1 MMSFQKSAVS
11 ALVGKRGASA
21 LWGRYVKARIPSSF
35 SLFTVRPAAVAAST
49 TYSENGDS
57 SCAASSMAMAA
68 VSAAAASIVAYGTHD
83 SNASRTTSMESAVN
97 KRWTPSEV
105 ATENFDEMVTEHP
118 SGLPVFSAD
127 QVAEKNGDDDA
138 PIWVTYGGH
147 VYDITEFIKNHPG
160 GSALIMQAAG
170 SALEPY
176 WHIYRQHFA
185 SDLPTRML
193 EHMLIGVLHPED
205 QEKIDEQME
214 VIYETD
220 KDPFE
225 DEPLRHKEL
234 KVHSDQP
241 MNAEVP
247 EHLLTRSYLTPSS
260 IFFKRHHHPV
270 PYLTHEQIENYKLEI
285 DLSAYGKGQHR
296 ISLKDLKNMPK
307 VEVVATLQCSGN
319 RRSGFNVF
327 ERTSGTTWGQ
337 GAISTAKWGG
347 VRLSDLL
354 KNAGMGDAIEAEQKG
369 GMEHV
374 RMYAQ
379 DGVMAS
385 IGIEKAMNPYGDVI
399 VAYEMN
405 GEELPRDHGF
415 PLRLIVPGYAGI
427 RNVKWLKKIE
437 LSTEEAE
444 GPWQRGLNYKV
455 LPPSV
460 HDANEVNL
468 DEIPS
473 VNELSVS
480 SGITT
485 VEPVQGTSSDLPPG
499 ENVMM
504 KVRGWSFSGGG
515 RNVVRVDVTGDRAK
529 TWKSAELLD
538 GAAQRYGR

>member
-1 MMSFQKSAVS
+1 MTSTSS
-11 ALVGKRGASA
+11 STSCEKR
-21 LWGRYVKARIPSSF
+21 
-35 SLFTVRPAAVAAST
+35 
-49 TYSENGDS
+49 
-57 SCAASSMAMAA
+57 
-68 VSAAAASIVAYGTHD
+68 HH
-83 SNASRTTSMESAVN
+83 
-97 KRWTPSEV
+97 WTPSEV
-105 ATENFDEMVTEHP
+105 ATEDFDQMANGHSE
-118 SGLPVFSAD
+118 SKLPVITAD
-127 QVAEKNGDDDA
+127 QVAENNGEDDK
-138 PIWVTYGGH
+138 PVWMSYGGH
-147 VYDITEFIKNHPG
+147 VYDVTDFIKNHPG
-160 GSALIMQAAG
+160 GSEKILMAAG

-185 SDLPTRML
+185 SDLPTRLL
-193 EHMLIGVLHPED
+193 EHMLIGTLAEAD

-225 DEPLRHKEL
+225 LEPLRNKQL

-247 EHLLTRSYLTPSS
+247 EQLLTLNYLTPSP

-270 PYLTHEQIENYKLEI
+270 PYLTPDQVENYKLEI
-285 DLSAYGKGQHR
+285 DLSAYGKDK
-296 ISLKDLKNMPK
+296 LKLSMDDLKAMDK

-354 KNAGMGDAIEAEQKG
+354 KNAGIGDPIEAQEKG
-369 GMEHV
+369 NMEHV
-374 RMYAQ
+374 RFYAV

-405 GEELPRDHGF
+405 DEELPRDHGF

-437 LSTEEAE
+437 LSKEEAE

-455 LPPSV
+455 LPPNV

-468 DEIPS
+468 EEIPS

-485 VEPVQGTSSDLPPG
+485 VEPVPGSGSNLPPG
-499 ENVMM
+499 ESVMM
-504 KVRGWSFSGGG
+504 KVRGWAFSGGG
-515 RNVVRVDVTGDRAK
+515 RNVVRVDVTGDKAK
-529 TWKSAELLD
+529 SWSSANLLD
-538 GAAQRYGR
+538 GSKQKYGR